1 MELASTLL
9 VRPWWKSH
17 SPQVGDTF
25 GRAIK
30 ANARRDIY
38 ARVKLIQ
45 VSGDRLNGYESTV
58 NMTVMVS
65 L

>member
-1 MELASTLL
+1 MELASTVL
-9 VRPWWKSH
+9 VRSWWKSR

-45 VSGDRLNGYESTV
+45 VSGDRL
-58 NMTVMVS
+58 
-65 L
+65 